1 MRVVRFRHSDGT
13 TVHVAYCTNVHAAE
27 NMAGVLDQLRR
38 FGEPVR
44 KRLGVD
50 RLGLGLW
57 LARPVASE
65 LLADR
70 AALAKLRSELGSR
83 GLEVVTVNGFP
94 YQGFPAPVVKHAVY
108 HPDWADPRRTRYTLD
123 LARLLAALMPDD
135 ATRGSISTLPLG
147 WRDPWTASRS
157 IRAARQLDLLADG
170 LSRLDRSIR
179 VGFEPEPGCVVE
191 NTGQAVTHFR
201 DADTTRLGI
210 CLDTCHLAVAFEEPV
225 EALDALSAAGIPVV
239 KVQASTALHVRRPRD
254 PATRYA
260 LSSFVERRFL
270 HQTREGAPYG
280 VDDLDAALAGGLPG
294 HAPWR
299 VHFHTPLH
307 ADPRPPL
314 TTTRD
319 VLRGTLR
326 KLFGGATAWTDHVEV
341 ETYTWQ
347 ALPERPVGEAGLVK
361 GLTAELDWVRDE
373 LQSLGLVEVG
383 G

>member
-1 MRVVRFRHSDGT
+1 VRFRHHDGT

-27 NMAGVLDQLRR
+27 SLAGVVDQLRR

-65 LLADR
+65 LIADPAAVARLR
-70 AALAKLRSELGSR
+70 AELDGR
-83 GLEVVTVNGFP
+83 GLEVVTLNGFP
-94 YQGFPAPVVKHAVY
+94 YRGFPAPVVRHAVY

-135 ATRGSISTLPLG
+135 AARGSISTLPLG
-147 WRDPWTASRS
+147 WREPWTPARS
-157 IRAARQLDLLADG
+157 IRAARQFDLLSEG
-170 LSRLDRSIR
+170 LAGVDRPIR

-191 NTGQAVTHFR
+191 NTAQAVTHLR
-201 DADTTRLGI
+201 NADTTRLGI
-210 CLDTCHLAVAFEEPV
+210 CLDTCHLAVAFEDPAQ
-225 EALDALSAAGIPVV
+225 ALDALAVAGLPVV
-239 KVQASTALHVRRPRD
+239 KVQASSALHARTPRD

-260 LSSFVERRFL
+260 LSSFVERKFL
-270 HQTREGAPYG
+270 HQTREGVQYG
-280 VDDLDAALAGGLPG
+280 VDDLDTALAGGLPG

-299 VHFHTPLH
+299 AHFHVPLH

-314 TTTRD
+314 STTRS
-319 VLRGTLR
+319 VLRATLEG
-326 KLFGGATAWTDHVEV
+326 LFGGTTAGTDHVEV
-341 ETYTWQ
+341 ETYAWHVVPGQPTGDG
-347 ALPERPVGEAGLVK
+347 ALVR
-361 GLTAELDWVRDE
+361 GLTAELDWTREE
-373 LQSLGLVEVG
+373 LLGLGLVEVG